1 MCIWIYTHELKGETH
16 LESWKQA
23 LWLVKFE
30 LKAYRKGMLFAML
43 PYLIFFF
50 AILYTLENNIL
61 SDGSHSVLDDILFA
75 TIFWFAI
82 IWTKPKEFQYQ
93 KLAGEF
99 WASPYFVL
107 LKQLP
112 IPKDILIKSR
122 FLQYYLTSI
131 PAHLLVLIMIFISS
145 PTIRDLLSPGEY
157 IAFSLIWL
165 SSGMVIGGV
174 FPASESGE
182 YNSKLKLVIYT
193 FISVVVFLGAF
204 IALYIFTGEGLVYW
218 SIEVANKWPIL
229 SAFFS
234 ICIAAAFMIYWPH
247 YMRKNIE
254 RIDYF
259 K

>member
-1 MCIWIYTHELKGETH
+1 MCIKIYTHELKGETY

-30 LKAYRKGMLFAML
+30 LKAYRKNMVFAML

-50 AILYTLENNIL
+50 AILYTLEINIL
-61 SDGSHSVLDDILFA
+61 SDGSHSVLDDLLFA

-93 KLAGEF
+93 KLAGRF

-131 PAHLLVLIMIFISS
+131 PLHLVVLAMIFITS
-145 PTIRDLLSPGEY
+145 PTMRSILSPGEY
-157 IAFSLIWL
+157 IVFSLIWL
-165 SSGMVIGGV
+165 SSGIVIGGV

-193 FISVVVFLGAF
+193 ALSIIVFLGGF
-204 IALYIFTGEGLVYW
+204 IALYMFTGEGLVYW
-218 SIEVANKWPIL
+218 SIIAANKWPIL

-234 ICIAAAFMIYWPH
+234 ICIAVAFMIYWPR
-247 YMRKNIE
+247 YMSKNIE
-254 RIDYF
+254 RIDYY

>member
-1 MCIWIYTHELKGETH
+1 M
-16 LESWKQA
+16 ESWRQA

-30 LKAYRKGMLFAML
+30 LRAYRKNMFFAML
-43 PYLIFFF
+43 PSLLLYF
-50 AILYTLENNIL
+50 AIVYTLESDKVN
-61 SDGSHSVLDDILFA
+61 DGSISMLDDILFV
-75 TIFWFAI
+75 TIFWFAVV
-82 IWTKPKEFQYQ
+82 WMKPKEFQYQ
-93 KLAGEF
+93 KLAGKF
-99 WASPYFVL
+99 WASPYFVM

-122 FLQYYLTSI
+122 FLQYYVTSI
-131 PAHLLVLIMIFISS
+131 PVHLLVLMMIFISS

-165 SSGMVIGGV
+165 SSGMVMGGV

-193 FISVVVFLGAF
+193 IISIVVFLGGF

-218 SIEVANKWPIL
+218 SIVAANKWPIL
-229 SAFFS
+229 SASFS
-234 ICIAAAFMIYWPH
+234 ICIAVAFMIYWPH